1 MKPMSFLFSVL
12 GSFEFQMNET
22 PLSFKSFDNEF
33 SNFLTFF
40 FNLKSEGPVA
50 PGAPCA
56 PVPPVGPP
64 PKFVP

>member
-22 PLSFKSFDNEF
+22 PLSFN
-33 SNFLTFF
+33 NFLSGLSIFRIFF
-40 FNLKSEGPVA
+40 FNLMSEGPVE

-56 PVPPVGPP
+56 PWPPVGPAGPKP
-64 PKFVP
+64 P